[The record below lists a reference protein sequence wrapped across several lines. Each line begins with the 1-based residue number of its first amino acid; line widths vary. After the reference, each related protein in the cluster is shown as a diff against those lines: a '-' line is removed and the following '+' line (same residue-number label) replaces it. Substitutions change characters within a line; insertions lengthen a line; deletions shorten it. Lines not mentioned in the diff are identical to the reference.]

1 MKRKITHMRRVAAM
15 AVGLFAM
22 AVGVHATVFEPGQQV
37 TEFVVNEDYGIVTA
51 PTLST
56 DDMLDNW
63 AYGSYNDGN
72 VIAYTDQRGW
82 RAVFELNAP
91 ADGKYGVEVKLRTTT
106 TNWMVAFNSSQGLD
120 VSERASIEVA
130 PEWTNMARP
139 TKISTVTSETIEIQP
154 AQGNPEDEDYVP
166 AITETVNTF
175 SSGEWETVYV
185 PVDLKQGHN
194 YVTFWLCRT
203 YQGID
208 NLKGPEGS
216 INGFYVQS
224 IKVLPQ
230 GSGDVAAILQRA
242 TLKLWEQRM
251 YPTMITEGSANL
263 LTDYTTLLN
272 AYSTASDY
280 NALSTTNVENG
291 IDAVTVRE
299 EDLRHGKGVIL
310 NSDSVAFAL
319 PYYHELQGG
328 SISENERGEYSDAP
342 MVFEYTNGKTLI
354 YKFTTTEAGIF
365 YPMLYAGT
373 QLSTNF
379 HLNIYTEDG
388 TKLVDDWT
396 MTPNTGAWQVYQM
409 WSQPAVSSFEAEAGQ
424 TYYLSLY
431 FENYVNV
438 RGLYLLQVLQKPKT
452 YEELE
457 ALRAHAED
465 VYAQYQP
472 GSDGYYAIGANDA
485 LVGALEEAIAM
496 ASDLDENSSAQEI
509 TDAYYAM
516 EDAIAK
522 IEAAPK
528 INVIPTTETSPFV
541 LSNGTLSSWR
551 IEGAGN
557 IGYGYANGYAKYTIY
572 NKEDAKYDINLT
584 VSNGASDISVYSV
597 FVDVDIDE
605 ENTVRVASVDM
616 DFEGTGEWGNQTNLT
631 IPGVAIP
638 AGKVNVTFFGTQAAS
653 NGYVGNIYEAFF
665 NPVPGTEGQG
675 AQALETATEAYYA
688 LYTVE
693 NLQALI
699 QQAQEAIL
707 QYPYP
712 TYDQTQVNKVL
723 KAIEAATEALTSDK
737 VGDRAKAYQNL
748 EAAIANLVNSSL
760 IKWIDIPTTEDNPFD
775 LSAGT
780 FTSWRL
786 EGAGNIGYG
795 YQGGSVLYYVNVT
808 ATDNYEMRV
817 EMANPADG
825 GQIRITATSDDDANE
840 YYNQVIDVPNTGSW
854 SDHQDVVA
862 NMNLPEG
869 RIKLLLYGE
878 TAAGNWVGNIYK
890 ISIIK
895 GNPEGISEIVAANHN
910 MGVYNLQGQ
919 FVGNTTQK
927 LPQGIYIVNGRKQVV
942 K

>member
-1 MKRKITHMRRVAAM
+1 MRRVAAM

-51 PTLST
+51 PALST

-106 TNWMVAFNSSQGLD
+106 SNWMVAFNSSQGLD

-175 SSGEWETVYV
+175 ASGEWETVYV

-224 IKVLPQ
+224 IKVMPQ

-354 YKFTTTEAGIF
+354 YKFTTTVAGIF

-472 GSDGYYAIGANDA
+472 GSDGYYAIGADDA

-496 ASDLDENSSAQEI
+496 ASDLDENSSTKEI

-616 DFEGTGEWGNQTNLT
+616 DFEGTGGWGNQTSLT

-638 AGKVNVTFFGTQAAS
+638 AGKVTVTFFGTQAAS

-675 AQALETATEAYYA
+675 AQALETAIEAYYA

-748 EAAIANLVNSSL
+748 EAAIANLANSSL

-775 LSAGT
+775 MSAGT

-862 NMNLPEG
+862 NMSLPEG

-890 ISIIK
+890 ISITK
-895 GNPEGISEIVAANHN
+895 GDPDGISEMVATNRST
-910 MGVYNLQGQ
+910 GIYNLQGQ

>member
-1 MKRKITHMRRVAAM
+1 MRRVAAM

-22 AVGVHATVFEPGQQV
+22 AMGIHATVFEPGQQV

-51 PTLST
+51 PALST

-175 SSGEWETVYV
+175 ASGEWETVYV

-224 IKVLPQ
+224 IKVMPQ

-354 YKFTTTEAGIF
+354 YKFTTTVAGIF

-424 TYYLSLY
+424 TYYLSIY

-472 GSDGYYAIGANDA
+472 GSDGYYSIGADDA
-485 LVGALEEAIAM
+485 LVSALEEAIAM
-496 ASDLDENSSAQEI
+496 ASDLDENSSTQEI

-616 DFEGTGEWGNQTNLT
+616 DFEGTGGWGNQTSLT

-638 AGKVNVTFFGTQAAS
+638 AGKVTVTFFGTQAAS

-675 AQALETATEAYYA
+675 AQALETAIEAYYA

-723 KAIEAATEALTSDK
+723 KAIEDATEALTSDK
-737 VGDRAKAYQNL
+737 IGDRAKAYQNL
-748 EAAIANLVNSSL
+748 EAAIANLANSSL

-775 LSAGT
+775 MSAGT

-862 NMNLPEG
+862 NMSLPEG

-890 ISIIK
+890 ISITK
-895 GNPEGISEIVAANHN
+895 GDPNGISEMAATNRST
-910 MGVYNLQGQ
+910 GIYNLQGQ